1 MNNQSLKWGEKM
13 NLQEEIKKL
22 KEKSDVAILAH
33 YYVDGEVQDI
43 ADYVGDSYY
52 LSKIA
57 TEIPQKT
64 ILFCGVKFMGESAK
78 ILNPEKCVI
87 MVDDTADCPMA
98 HMIDQETIQ
107 NIKAKYDDI
116 AVVCYINS
124 SAEIKA
130 YSDVCVT
137 SSNALK
143 IVSKLPQKNILFIPD
158 NHLGTYL
165 STKIPNKNFVF
176 HHGYC
181 PVHQDIRMEDVK
193 RAKLEH
199 PESEVLAHPECSI
212 DVLGL
217 AHFIGSTSE
226 IIDYA
231 TKSEGHSFIIATEDG
246 VLHQLRNKNPNK
258 IFHLVNEKQQC
269 LGMKLN
275 TLEKVYQ
282 ILNSMENEM
291 ILNEDLRQ
299 KAQAPLTKM
308 HELAR

>member
-1 MNNQSLKWGEKM
+1 MSL
-13 NLQEEIKKL
+13 NEEINKL
-22 KEKSDVAILAH
+22 KEKNGVAILAH
-33 YYVDGEVQDI
+33 YYVEGAVQDI

-57 TEIPQKT
+57 TEIEQKT

-78 ILNPEKCVI
+78 ILNPEKHVI
-87 MVDDTADCPMA
+87 MVDELADCPMA
-98 HMIDQETIQ
+98 HMIDAETIE
-107 NIKAKYDDI
+107 NIKAKYEDI

-130 YSDVCVT
+130 HSDVCVT

-165 STKIPNKNFVF
+165 STKMENKNFVF

-181 PVHQDIRMEDVK
+181 PVHQDIRKEDVA
-193 RAKLEH
+193 RAKKEH
-199 PESEVLAHPECSI
+199 PEAEVLAHPECSI
-212 DVLGL
+212 DVLSL
-217 AHFIGSTSE
+217 AHFVGSTSE

-231 TKSEGHSFIIATEDG
+231 TKSDGHSFVIATEDG
-246 VLHQLRNKNPNK
+246 VLHQLRGKNPNK
-258 IFHLVNEKQQC
+258 IFYLVNEIQQC
-269 LGMKLN
+269 PGMKLN
-275 TLEKVYQ
+275 TLEKVYD

-291 ILNEDLRQ
+291 LLNEDLRR
-299 KAQAPLTKM
+299 KAQIPLTKM
-308 HELAR
+308 HELAQ

>member
-1 MNNQSLKWGEKM
+1 MSL
-13 NLQEEIKKL
+13 NEEIKKL
-22 KEKSDVAILAH
+22 KEKNGVAILAH
-33 YYVDGEVQDI
+33 YYVEGAVQDI

-57 TEIPQKT
+57 TEVPQKT

-78 ILNPEKCVI
+78 ILNPEKHVI
-87 MVDDTADCPMA
+87 MVDELADCPMA
-98 HMIDQETIQ
+98 HMIDAETIE
-107 NIKAKYDDI
+107 NIKAKYEDI

-130 YSDVCVT
+130 HSDVCVT

-165 STKIPNKNFVF
+165 STKMENKNFVF
-176 HHGYC
+176 HDGYC
-181 PVHQDIRMEDVK
+181 PVHQDIRKEDVA
-193 RAKLEH
+193 RAKKEH
-199 PESEVLAHPECSI
+199 PEAEVLAHPECSI
-212 DVLGL
+212 DVLSL

-231 TKSEGHSFIIATEDG
+231 TKSDGHSFIIATEDG
-246 VLHQLRNKNPNK
+246 VLHQLRDKNPSK
-258 IFHLVNEKQQC
+258 IFYLVNEYQQC
-269 LGMKLN
+269 PGMKLN
-275 TLEKVYQ
+275 TLEKVYD

-291 ILNEDLRQ
+291 LLNEDLRR
-299 KAQAPLTKM
+299 KAQVPLTKM
-308 HELAR
+308 HELAQ